1 MERPVKGDVVVVP
14 FPFSDLSATKRCRFR
29 DDVDAKLLAAL
40 DGGEPVEM
48 TKQWRDERRAELKK
62 RIAKRG
68 AKP

>member
-1 MERPVKGDVVVVP
+1 MERPVKGDVVFVP
-14 FPFSDLSATKRCRFR
+14 FPFSDLSATKRRRFR

-48 TKQWRDERRAELKK
+48 TKHWRDERRAELKK

-68 AKP
+68 ANA